1 MLPSLFHHLTWLS
14 PLGTGITVYGKTDS
28 LTNGA
33 LYLELDGTPDQ
44 IRLNG
49 TTFGDGVA
57 PIYHVE
63 NLGDDDHQLVGN
75 VPVLVNGTILMDH
88 FECGRLVPIRLK
100 ESMLIISLVPGL
112 KIRLEAASTFSMSDQ
127 LRGTYPRRR

>member
-1 MLPSLFHHLTWLS
+1 M
-14 PLGTGITVYGKTDS
+14 YGKTDS

-75 VPVLVNGTILMDH
+75 VPFLVNGTILMDH

-100 ESMLIISLVPGL
+100 ESMLIIPLVPGL